1 MAPGSRHLEL
11 VQRGEGRMRQ
21 EAVGPAARH
30 RQICESV
37 AELLVRLEER
47 CGRPG
52 EDLVGVP
59 RLGGSTQGRD
69 QPPFVARIDE
79 TRGRFDELGGEL
91 GFRASVAGRDD

>member
-11 VQRGEGRMRQ
+11 VEGGEGRMRQ

-30 RQICESV
+30 REICESV

-47 CGRPG
+47 GGRPG
-52 EDLVGVP
+52 EDLVGIP
-59 RLGGSTQGRD
+59 CPGGIAQGRD

-79 TRGRFDELGGEL
+79 TRGWLDELGGEL
-91 GFRASVAGRDD
+91 GFRAGIAGRDD